1 MAFQNH
7 NAGNGQA
14 TLARML
20 NSSLRVSEVKLTA
33 GNAHLILLAAGHAQI
48 IREGETIALPAPG
61 LAWLPAGLTGRL
73 RLEAGG
79 RASLLSASEIGLAH
93 AMPAG
98 TSAITLR
105 NGLQRVLTE
114 TLAEKD
120 HAELAGYLETIA
132 AENLRPTAATET
144 IITNLLSVAL
154 IRICQHATAEIGAVS
169 LPSSMTERFVLLVA
183 QYKRS
188 HWSVDDYAHHLGISR
203 DRLGSIIKNATGLSP
218 QAYIHRELLAEAR
231 ELLLNSSL
239 QVAEIAFRLGF
250 QDPGYFN
257 RFFTRKEG
265 RSPGRLRRAAM
276 RAQDI
281 PPHSYA
287 AWP

>member
-1 MAFQNH
+1 MVFQNH
-7 NAGNGQA
+7 NPGNGQA
-14 TLARML
+14 TLARIL
-20 NSSLRVSEVKLTA
+20 NSSLRVSEVKLMP

-48 IREGETIALPAPG
+48 IGDGEAIALPAPG
-61 LAWLPAGLTGRL
+61 LAWLPAGHAGRL
-73 RLEAGG
+73 RLEAGS
-79 RASLLSASEIGLAH
+79 RASLLSATEIGLAH
-93 AMPAG
+93 AMPTG

-114 TLAEKD
+114 TLEEKD

-132 AENLRPTAATET
+132 TENLRPTAATET
-144 IITNLLSVAL
+144 IITNLLSVTL
-154 IRICQHATAEIGAVS
+154 IRICQHATAEISTIS

-183 QYKRS
+183 QHKRD
-188 HWSVDDYAHHLGISR
+188 HWRVDDYARHLGISR

-218 QAYIHRELLAEAR
+218 QAYIHRDLLSEAR

-257 RFFTRKEG
+257 RFFTGKEG
-265 RSPGRLRRAAM
+265 KSPGRFRRAAM

-281 PPHSYA
+281 PPSSFA